1 MSGHS
6 KWAQI
11 RRAKG
16 VNDARRGQLFTR
28 LGREIVVAVR
38 EGGSGEPNANFRLR
52 MAVQH
57 ARDANMPM
65 ENIERTIK
73 RAQGGSEGTT
83 LEEITYEGYGP
94 SGTAMLV
101 QALTE
106 NRNRTVAE
114 VRNAFNRNGGNL
126 GENGCVDWLFEAKG
140 IIEVELKGHDPDE
153 LTLEAIDLGA
163 DDVDPVDPSDEVLT
177 IYTDPSDLEKIR
189 QALESKKYKVVKAE
203 STLLPKTR
211 IELGLSDGHSSRP
224 IVHVYFTPRCPGHRS
239 WHGYCRLCHS
249 GGAGKRVEYSYLR
262 CDYNTRRHADAP
274 TPATHLSMFERDYF
288 HVSSKRSGNGRT
300 LLRQKCAH
308 SLNGRTGAWG
318 GNAGIG
324 KWRTCS
330 C

>member
-38 EGGSGEPNANFRLR
+38 EGGGGDPDANFRLR

-57 ARDANMPM
+57 ARAANMPM
-65 ENIERTIK
+65 DNIERTIK
-73 RAQGGSEGTT
+73 RAMGGSEGSS

-94 SGTAMLV
+94 GGTAVLV

-114 VRNAFNRNGGNL
+114 VRNAFSRNGGNM

-140 IIEVELKGHDPDE
+140 IIDVELQGHDPDE
-153 LTLEAIDLGA
+153 LSLEAIDLGA
-163 DDVDPVDPSDEVLT
+163 DDVDPVNLGDEVLT

-189 QALESKKYKVVKAE
+189 QALEKKKYKVVKAE

-211 IELGLSDGHSSRP
+211 IELSEEKAAHQVMRLVERLEDLDD
-224 IVHVYFTPRCPGHRS
+224 VQNVYT
-239 WHGYCRLCHS
+239 
-249 GGAGKRVEYSYLR
+249 
-262 CDYNTRRHADAP
+262 NADFQEAF
-274 TPATHLSMFERDYF
+274 AASFE
-288 HVSSKRSGNGRT
+288 G
-300 LLRQKCAH
+300 
-308 SLNGRTGAWG
+308 
-318 GNAGIG
+318 
-324 KWRTCS
+324 
-330 C
+330 